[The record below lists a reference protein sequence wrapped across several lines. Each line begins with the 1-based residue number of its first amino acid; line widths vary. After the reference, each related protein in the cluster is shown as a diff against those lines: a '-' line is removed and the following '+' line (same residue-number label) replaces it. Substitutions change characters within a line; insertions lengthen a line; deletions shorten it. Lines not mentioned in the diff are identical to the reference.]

1 MARYVGAAL
10 ALSCVVMAPWAL
22 WYFYPQL
29 LSKCIATISEV
40 LAGFKAWFTPPLLFL
55 LMNVVVLALA
65 FTSGFIN
72 QRPLNRLDGEE
83 REDLNKTGE
92 NEEDDAEDEEEERE
106 DALYP
111 EVFSSFFGDGGMVI
125 RRKPSVKHSVP
136 AERKGRSFYPRLSHK
151 LNASPSLVASPSPTG
166 LRHAHTTPR
175 TVTFDLKKPSAVAQA
190 SHGNGGDRDVDER
203 ADAFIG
209 DFYKKMKLQQV
220 DPYMERLERS
230 YGR

>member
-1 MARYVGAAL
+1 
-10 ALSCVVMAPWAL
+10 MAPWAL
-22 WYFYPQL
+22 WYFYPHL

-65 FTSGFIN
+65 FTSGFIK

-83 REDLNKTGE
+83 REDLSKTRTRE
-92 NEEDDAEDEEEERE
+92 NAEDDAEGEEEEEEEGE

-111 EVFSSFFGDGGMVI
+111 EVFSSFFGDGSMVT
-125 RRKPSVKHSVP
+125 RRKPAVKRSVS
-136 AERKGRSFYPRLSHK
+136 AERKGRSFYPSLSHK
-151 LNASPSLVASPSPTG
+151 LNPSPSLVANPSPSV
-166 LRHAHTTPR
+166 LQHVHTIPK
-175 TVTFDLKKPSAVAQA
+175 TVTFDLKEPISASAAAQA
-190 SHGNGGDRDVDER
+190 SHGNGGDRDVDVR